1 MSGEIE
7 AAQQAITGGGWAGIL
22 TGLGIAGTVAY
33 KFLRTVKEDK
43 VGDRD
48 KEKHD
53 NQTDAHIAHLNRE
66 IARLTTEL
74 KDLALDVKTLT
85 KEKSDLVAAAAKAQ
99 AESLI
104 WQSKVVTLEA
114 DVSELKAEPAETEMK
129 LDAKD
134 SGDRRRYTD
143 HVDDRDRREKE

>member
-1 MSGEIE
+1 MTGEIE
-7 AAQQAITGGGWAGIL
+7 AAQQAISGGGWAGIF
-22 TGLGIAGTVAY
+22 TGLGIAGTVIY
-33 KFLRTVKEDK
+33 KSFRKMKEDN

-74 KDLALDVKTLT
+74 KDIAADVKTLT
-85 KEKSDLVAAAAKAQ
+85 KEKSDLVAEAAKAQ
-99 AESLI
+99 AEALI
-104 WQSKVVTLEA
+104 WQSKVVTLET
-114 DVSELKAEPAETEMK
+114 DVAELREELTAAEIK
-129 LDAKD
+129 LAIRD
-134 SGDRRRYTD
+134 SGERRRHTD